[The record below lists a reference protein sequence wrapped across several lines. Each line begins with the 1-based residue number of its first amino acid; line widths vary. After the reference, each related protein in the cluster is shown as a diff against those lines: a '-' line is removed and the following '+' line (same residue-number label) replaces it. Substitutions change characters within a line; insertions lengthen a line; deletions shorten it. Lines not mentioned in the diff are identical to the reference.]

1 MYFLKALLVAFAMI
15 ALAALGTISP
25 GMRIFVGMMAPYA
38 AIALFL
44 AGVAVRVVRWAG
56 ATVPFRIPT
65 TCGQQYS
72 LSWIKPARLESP
84 HKPIGVVLRMA
95 LEILLFRSLFRNVSA
110 DLRQGAKLAYG
121 EEKLLWLGALAFH
134 WSLLIIVLRHLRF
147 FLEPVPRLVADLE
160 RLDGLLQVGMP
171 VCYLT
176 DVVIFAAL
184 AYLLLRRLCNP
195 QLRYISLFADYLALS
210 LLLGAVAT
218 GILMRYFWRADI
230 LLIKEFALGM
240 VTFSPRAPEGAGP
253 VFYAHL
259 FLVSGLLACLPFSKL
274 MHMAGIF
281 LSPTRNLPNDS
292 RMKRHINPWNHP
304 VRVHSYEEW
313 EDEFRDKIVAAGLPL
328 EKP

>member
-1 MYFLKALLVAFAMI
+1 
-15 ALAALGTISP
+15 
-25 GMRIFVGMMAPYA
+25 
-38 AIALFL
+38 
-44 AGVAVRVVRWAG
+44 
-56 ATVPFRIPT
+56 
-65 TCGQQYS
+65 
-72 LSWIKPARLESP
+72 
-84 HKPIGVVLRMA
+84 
-95 LEILLFRSLFRNVSA
+95 
-110 DLRQGAKLAYG
+110 
-121 EEKLLWLGALAFH
+121 
-134 WSLLIIVLRHLRF
+134 LLIIVLRHLRF